1 MKYRG
6 VSRLQHKRQNDYNQ
20 YKTDNRLSFHLENIM
35 LTKKTLLATA
45 LTTSLTAGLFGSFSA
60 QAETFNFVKHSNNT
74 TTETLVVFQAGMHIS
89 SDLAR
94 LDKLSNQQI
103 SNALA
108 FEEFS
113 GENNQIVDI
122 LMPNG
127 IEAKRLVVVGLG
139 DTKTMN
145 PGQVNNI
152 GASVTAHLS
161 QYSSDNINILTVGIS
176 DASSNA
182 SFVAE
187 LAHGIN
193 LRAYKFDKYLS
204 EKKPAEKNYTINAT
218 QPNKASASYQQLA
231 AIEQGVFLARDLI
244 SEVPTEMTPVHFAA
258 AAEELKNLGVK
269 ITILEPKKIKQL
281 GMGALHA
288 VGRGSKEGARLVIAH
303 WQGNDEAPIALV
315 GKGITFDSGGY
326 NIKATGDSISR
337 MKSDMAGAA
346 AVLGT
351 VKAMAIQKADV
362 NVVAVMAMA
371 ANMVSETAFA
381 PGDVVM
387 TAEGLSVEVL
397 NTDAEGR
404 LVLADG
410 LWYAREFYQPQVM
423 IDVATLTGS
432 KVRALGKRYTGL
444 FSDDDTLVNELTVSG
459 KAVDENVWRLPLA
472 YEDLLKSPIADLK
485 NAGYGGPGATTA
497 AVFLKQFTG
506 DTKWAHLDIAG
517 SALASKDEGVT
528 PAGGTGHGV
537 RLLSHWIMNLNQ

>member
-1 MKYRG
+1 
-6 VSRLQHKRQNDYNQ
+6 
-20 YKTDNRLSFHLENIM
+20 M
-35 LTKKTLLATA
+35 LTKKTLINTA
-45 LTTSLTAGLFGSFSA
+45 ISLSLITGFSA
-60 QAETFNFVKHSNNT
+60 YAETFNFTNK
-74 TTETLVVFQAGMHIS
+74 TEKDADTLVVFQAGEQF
-89 SDLAR
+89 SDDLSR
-94 LDKLSNQQI
+94 LDKLSNQQV
-103 SNALA
+103 SKALLLND
-108 FEEFS
+108 FK
-113 GENNQIVDI
+113 GETNQIVEL

-127 IEAKRLVVVGLG
+127 IDAQRLIIVGLG
-139 DTKTMN
+139 DDKELN
-145 PGQVNNI
+145 AGQVNKL
-152 GASVTAHLS
+152 GAAVTEHLS
-161 QYSSDNINILTVGIS
+161 QYSSTDINILTDGINTANS
-176 DASSNA
+176 QINFA
-182 SFVAE
+182 AE

-193 LRAYKFDKYLS
+193 LRAYQFDRYLS
-204 EKKPAEKNYTINAT
+204 KKKPAEKSYTIQVT
-218 QPNKASASYQQLA
+218 EPDTASANYKALS
-231 AIEQGVFLARDLI
+231 AIEQGVFLARDLT
-244 SEVPTEMTPVHFAA
+244 SEVPTEMGPVQFAA
-258 AAEELKNLGVK
+258 AAKELKKLGVK
-269 ITILEPKKIKQL
+269 VTVLEPKQIKKL

-288 VGRGSKEGARLVIAH
+288 VGRGSAEGARLVIAH

-444 FSDDDTLVNELTVSG
+444 FSDDDALVNELTISG
-459 KAVDENVWRLPLA
+459 LAVDEKVWRLPLA
-472 YEDLLKSPIADLK
+472 YDDLLKSPIADLK

-497 AVFLKQFTG
+497 AVFLQQFTG

-517 SALASKDEGVT
+517 SALAAKDVGIT

-537 RLLSHWIMNLNQ
+537 RLLSHWIMSQDK

>member
-1 MKYRG
+1 M
-6 VSRLQHKRQNDYNQ
+6 
-20 YKTDNRLSFHLENIM
+20 I
-35 LTKKTLLATA
+35 TKKTLLPTA
-45 LTTSLTAGLFGSFSA
+45 LTTSISIALFSGFSA
-60 QAETFNFVKHSNNT
+60 QAETFNFVEHHNAKAA
-74 TTETLVVFQAGMHIS
+74 ETLVVFQAGKQVS

-103 SNALA
+103 SKALA
-108 FEEFS
+108 LEAFN
-113 GENNQIVDI
+113 GENKQVVEI

-127 IEAKRLVVVGLG
+127 IEAKRLVVIGLG
-139 DTKTMN
+139 DVTKMN
-145 PGQVNNI
+145 AGQVNNI
-152 GASVTAHLS
+152 GASVTALLS
-161 QYSSDNINILTVGIS
+161 QHSTDNIDILTAGIS
-176 DASSNA
+176 DSSSNA
-182 SFVAE
+182 SFASE

-193 LRAYKFDKYLS
+193 LRAYQFDKYLS
-204 EKKPAEKNYTINAT
+204 KKKPTEKNYSIQVSEPDT
-218 QPNKASASYQQLA
+218 ASANYKALS

-244 SEVPTEMTPVHFAA
+244 SEVPTEMGPVQFAA
-258 AAEELKNLGVK
+258 AAKELKKLGVK
-269 ITILEPKKIKQL
+269 VTVLEPKQIEKL

-288 VGRGSKEGARLVIAH
+288 VGRGSQEGARLVIAH
-303 WQGNDEAPIALV
+303 WQGNDDAPIALV

-444 FSDDDTLVNELTVSG
+444 FSDNDTLVNELTVSG
-459 KAVDENVWRLPLA
+459 LAVDEKVWRLPLA

-497 AVFLKQFTG
+497 AAFLKQFTG
-506 DTKWAHLDIAG
+506 ETKWAHLDIAG
-517 SALASKDEGVT
+517 SALASKDVGIT
-528 PAGGTGHGV
+528 PVGGTGHGV
-537 RLLSHWIMNLNQ
+537 RLLSHWIMIQAN

>member
-1 MKYRG
+1 
-6 VSRLQHKRQNDYNQ
+6 
-20 YKTDNRLSFHLENIM
+20 M
-35 LTKKTLLATA
+35 LTKKTLLSTA
-45 LTTSLTAGLFGSFSA
+45 LTASMGLSLFSGFAA
-60 QAETFNFVKHSNNT
+60 QAETFKFIEHKAATSA
-74 TTETLVVFQAGMHIS
+74 ETLVVFQTNDQAS

-94 LDKLSNQQI
+94 LDTLSQQQI
-103 SNALA
+103 SNALTLQG
-108 FEEFS
+108 FNGDS
-113 GENNQIVDI
+113 NQQVEI
-122 LMPNG
+122 LMPSG
-127 IEAKRLVVVGLG
+127 IDAKRLLVIGLG
-139 DTKTMN
+139 DSTEMT
-145 PGQVNNI
+145 PGQVNAL

-161 QYSSDNINILTVGIS
+161 EHAADNIQIITAGIS
-176 DASSNA
+176 DADSNA
-182 SFVAE
+182 SFASE

-204 EKKPAEKNYTINAT
+204 EKKPAEKHYKIQVNNPA
-218 QPNKASASYQQLA
+218 KASDSYQQLA
-231 AIEQGVFLARDLI
+231 AIEQGVFLARDLT
-244 SEVPTEMTPVHFAA
+244 SEVPTEMTPVHFADA
-258 AAEELKNLGVK
+258 AKSLKKLGVK
-269 ITILEPKKIKQL
+269 VTVLEPKKIKKL

-288 VGRGSKEGARLVIAH
+288 VGRGSDEGARLVIAH
-303 WQGNDEAPIALV
+303 WQGNDDAPIALV

-351 VKAMAIQKADV
+351 VKAMAMQKADV

-410 LWYAREFYQPQVM
+410 LWYAREFYKPEVM

-444 FSDDDTLVNELTVSG
+444 FSDDDALVSELTVSG
-459 KAVDENVWRLPLA
+459 LAVDEKVWRLPLA
-472 YEDLLKSPIADLK
+472 YDDLLKSPIADLK
-485 NAGYGGPGATTA
+485 NAGFGGPGATTA
-497 AVFLKQFTG
+497 AVFLQQFTG
-506 DTKWAHLDIAG
+506 ETKWAHLDIAG
-517 SALASKDEGVT
+517 SALAAKDKGIT

-537 RLLSHWIMNLNQ
+537 RLLSHWLMSQEK

>member
-1 MKYRG
+1 
-6 VSRLQHKRQNDYNQ
+6 
-20 YKTDNRLSFHLENIM
+20 M
-35 LTKKTLLATA
+35 LTKKTLLATT
-45 LTTSLTAGLFGSFSA
+45 LTTSISIALFSGFSA
-60 QAETFNFVKHSNNT
+60 QAETFKFVEHSKNQDA
-74 TTETLVVFQAGMHIS
+74 ETLIVFQAGEQRS
-89 SDLAR
+89 SELSR

-103 SNALA
+103 SAALA
-108 FEEFS
+108 IDAFT
-113 GENNQIVDI
+113 GEKNHVVEI

-127 IEAKRLVVVGLG
+127 IEVNRLVVIGLG
-139 DTKTMN
+139 DTKAMN
-145 PGQVNNI
+145 AGQINNI
-152 GASVTAHLS
+152 GASVTAYLS
-161 QYSSDNINILTVGIS
+161 KSSTDDIKILTAGIS
-176 DASSNA
+176 DSNSNA
-182 SFVAE
+182 SFASE

-193 LRAYKFDKYLS
+193 LRAYQFDKYLS
-204 EKKPAEKNYTINAT
+204 EKKPAEKNYTIKVAE
-218 QPNKASASYQQLA
+218 PVKAAASYQQLS

-244 SEVPTEMTPVHFAA
+244 SEVPTEMGPVQFAA
-258 AAEELKNLGVK
+258 AAKELKKLGVK
-269 ITILEPKKIKQL
+269 VTVLEPKQIKKL

-288 VGRGSKEGARLVIAH
+288 VGRGSAEGARLVIAH

-444 FSDDDTLVNELTVSG
+444 FSDDDALVNELTISG
-459 KAVDENVWRLPLA
+459 LAVDEKVWRLPLA
-472 YEDLLKSPIADLK
+472 YDDLLKSPIADLK

-497 AVFLKQFTG
+497 AVFLQQFTG

-517 SALASKDEGVT
+517 SALAAKDVGIT
-528 PAGGTGHGV
+528 PTGGTGHGV
-537 RLLSHWIMNLNQ
+537 RLLSHWIMSQDK

>member
-1 MKYRG
+1 
-6 VSRLQHKRQNDYNQ
+6 
-20 YKTDNRLSFHLENIM
+20 M
-35 LTKKTLLATA
+35 LTKKTLLST
-45 LTTSLTAGLFGSFSA
+45 LLTASFSLSLVTSA
-60 QAETFNFVKHSNNT
+60 SVKAETFDFVGHTNDKT
-74 TTETLVVFQAGMHIS
+74 AETLIVFQAQEQTS
-89 SDLAR
+89 SDLER
-94 LDKLSNQQI
+94 LNKLSEHQI
-103 SNALA
+103 SQALA
-108 FEEFS
+108 LEGFT
-113 GENNQIVDI
+113 GESNQLVEI
-122 LMPNG
+122 LMPHG
-127 IEAKRLVVVGLG
+127 IETKRLIVIGLG
-139 DTKTMN
+139 DAKAMT
-145 PGQVNNI
+145 PGQVNKL

-161 QYSSDNINILTVGIS
+161 EHDTENINVLTTGIS
-176 DASSNA
+176 DANSNA
-182 SFVAE
+182 SFAAE

-204 EKKPAEKNYTINAT
+204 EKKPAEKSYRISVAT
-218 QPNKASASYQQLA
+218 PAKASANYQQLS
-231 AIEQGVFLARDLI
+231 AIEQGVFLARDLT
-244 SEVPTEMTPVHFAA
+244 SEVPTAMNPAHFAA
-258 AAEELKNLGVK
+258 AAKELKNLGVK
-269 ITILEPKKIKQL
+269 VTILEPKQIHKL

-288 VGRGSKEGARLVIAH
+288 VGRGSKEGARLVVAH
-303 WQGNDEAPIALV
+303 WEGNDDTPIALV

-326 NIKATGDSISR
+326 NIKASGDSISR

-351 VKAMAIQKADV
+351 IKAIAIQKADV

-371 ANMVSETAFA
+371 ANMVSDTAFA

-423 IDVATLTGS
+423 VDVATLTGS

-444 FSDDDTLVNELTVSG
+444 FSDDDTLVNELTLSG
-459 KAVDENVWRLPLA
+459 QAVDENVWRLPLA

-506 DTKWAHLDIAG
+506 ETRWAHLDIAG
-517 SALASKDEGVT
+517 SALAAKDIGVT

-537 RLLSHWIMNLNQ
+537 RLLSHWIMSQQK

>member
-1 MKYRG
+1 
-6 VSRLQHKRQNDYNQ
+6 
-20 YKTDNRLSFHLENIM
+20 M
-35 LTKKTLLATA
+35 LTKKTLLSTT
-45 LTTSLTAGLFGSFSA
+45 LTTSLTFGLLSGFAA
-60 QAETFNFVKHSNNT
+60 QAETFNFVEHSDSKAA
-74 TTETLVVFQAGMHIS
+74 ETLVVFQARGQVP
-89 SDLAR
+89 SDLSR

-108 FEEFS
+108 LQGFT
-113 GENNQIVDI
+113 GESTQLVEI
-122 LMPNG
+122 LMPSG
-127 IEAKRLVVVGLG
+127 LDAKRLVVIGLG
-139 DTKTMN
+139 DASKMT
-145 PGQVNNI
+145 PGQVNTL
-152 GASVTAHLS
+152 GASVTAHLNK
-161 QYSSDNINILTVGIS
+161 YSTDKITILTAGIA

-182 SFVAE
+182 SFAAE

-204 EKKPAEKNYTINAT
+204 DKKPEEKNYTIQVAEPT
-218 QPNKASASYQQLA
+218 KAADNYQQLA
-231 AIEQGVFLARDLI
+231 AIEQGVFLARDLT
-244 SEVPTEMTPVHFAA
+244 SEVPTEMNPVHFAA
-258 AAEELKNLGVK
+258 AAKELKKLGVK
-269 ITILEPKKIKQL
+269 VTVLEPKKIKQL

-288 VGRGSKEGARLVIAH
+288 VGRGSKEGSRLVIAH
-303 WQGNDEAPIALV
+303 WQGNDDAPIALI

-351 VKAMAIQKADV
+351 VKAMAMQKADV

-410 LWYAREFYQPQVM
+410 LWYAREFYKPKVM
-423 IDVATLTGS
+423 VDVATLTGS

-444 FSDDDTLVNELTVSG
+444 FSDDETLVNELTVSG
-459 KAVDENVWRLPLA
+459 LAVDEKVWRLPLA
-472 YEDLLKSPIADLK
+472 YDDLLKSPIADLK

-497 AVFLKQFTG
+497 AVFLQQFTG
-506 DTKWAHLDIAG
+506 NTKWAHLDIAG
-517 SALASKDEGVT
+517 SALAAKDKGVT

-537 RLLSHWIMNLNQ
+537 RLLSHWIMNQEK

>member
-1 MKYRG
+1 M
-6 VSRLQHKRQNDYNQ
+6 
-20 YKTDNRLSFHLENIM
+20 I
-35 LTKKTLLATA
+35 TKKTLLP
-45 LTTSLTAGLFGSFSA
+45 TTLTASISIALFSGFSA
-60 QAETFNFVKHSNNT
+60 QAETFKFVDHNKSQDA
-74 TTETLVVFQAGMHIS
+74 ETLIVFQAGEQRSH
-89 SDLAR
+89 DLTR
-94 LDKLSNQQI
+94 LNNLSNKQI
-103 SNALA
+103 SAALA
-108 FEEFS
+108 LNGFTGQKSE
-113 GENNQIVDI
+113 IVEI

-127 IEAKRLVVVGLG
+127 IEAKRLVVMGLG
-139 DTKTMN
+139 STEKMSA
-145 PGQVNNI
+145 GQVNHI

-161 QYSSDNINILTVGIS
+161 QYSTNNIKILTAGIKDS
-176 DASSNA
+176 NSNA
-182 SFVAE
+182 SFASE

-193 LRAYKFDKYLS
+193 LRAYQFDKYLS
-204 EKKPAEKNYTINAT
+204 KKKSAEKNYTITVAD
-218 QPNKASASYQQLA
+218 PGKAAANYQQLS
-231 AIEQGVFLARDLI
+231 AIEQGVFLARDLT
-244 SEVPTEMTPVHFAA
+244 SEVPTEMNPVHFATA
-258 AAEELKNLGVK
+258 AKELKKLGVK
-269 ITILEPKKIKQL
+269 VTVLEPKKIKQL

-288 VGRGSKEGARLVIAH
+288 VGRGSQEGARLVIAH
-303 WQGNDEAPIALV
+303 WKGNNDAPIALV

-351 VKAMAIQKADV
+351 VKAMAAQKADV
-362 NVVAVMAMA
+362 NVVAIMAMA

-404 LVLADG
+404 LVLADA

-423 IDVATLTGS
+423 VDVATLTGS

-444 FSDDDTLVNELTVSG
+444 FSDDDTLVNELTISG
-459 KAVDENVWRLPLA
+459 LAVDEKVWRLPLA
-472 YEDLLKSPIADLK
+472 YDDLLKSPIADLK

-497 AVFLKQFTG
+497 AVFLQQFTG

-517 SALASKDEGVT
+517 SALASKDKGVT

-537 RLLSHWIMNLNQ
+537 RLLSHWIKSQEK